1 MQSLGRQSG
10 PVFANLTP
18 AEAAS
23 YIFTVIAKQ
32 LPPSARN
39 AEASVVGDRLYVRSD
54 VDLKDFGDE
63 PLLRRTRCDGLR
75 EPVHDR
81 RPHDHPGGV
90 VVVITGGHLRF
101 TDQNGKTQEVFA
113 KPGEARWFPP
123 FKHRVENL
131 GDTAYDAV
139 YVGIKGRLA
148 TASGPKDGL
157 DEEMARLLSA
167 YLAASTKR

>member
-1 MQSLGRQSG
+1 MFSRLFWTAAWAVLTVQVALAQDPTQVEPRHYKLDFQNERVQVISVHYGPHEKSG
-10 PVFANLTP
+10 L
-18 AEAAS
+18 
-23 YIFTVIAKQ
+23 
-32 LPPSARN
+32 
-39 AEASVVGDRLYVRSD
+39 
-54 VDLKDFGDE
+54 
-63 PLLRRTRCDGLR
+63 
-75 EPVHDR
+75 
-81 RPHDHPGGV
+81 HDHPGGV

>member
-1 MQSLGRQSG
+1 MFSRLFWTAACAVLTVQVALAQDPTQVEPRHYKLDFQNERVQVISVHYGPHEKSG
-10 PVFANLTP
+10 L
-18 AEAAS
+18 
-23 YIFTVIAKQ
+23 
-32 LPPSARN
+32 
-39 AEASVVGDRLYVRSD
+39 
-54 VDLKDFGDE
+54 
-63 PLLRRTRCDGLR
+63 
-75 EPVHDR
+75 
-81 RPHDHPGGV
+81 HDHPGGV

>member
-1 MQSLGRQSG
+1 MHYGPHEKSG
-10 PVFANLTP
+10 L
-18 AEAAS
+18 
-23 YIFTVIAKQ
+23 
-32 LPPSARN
+32 
-39 AEASVVGDRLYVRSD
+39 
-54 VDLKDFGDE
+54 
-63 PLLRRTRCDGLR
+63 
-75 EPVHDR
+75 
-81 RPHDHPGGV
+81 HDHPGGV